1 MQLAININR
10 ADLLKFSQA
19 DLNAP
24 HFHYLTIVDLDLI
37 DDVIPRSG
45 SNTSGAFVQ
54 STYGVWV
61 NHRTRQETLYPHIEY
76 SPQQNAV

>member
-1 MQLAININR
+1 MPLAINIDR

-19 DLNAP
+19 DLSAP

-37 DDVIPRSG
+37 NDVIPRSG
-45 SNTSGAFVQ
+45 SNTSGAYVQ

-61 NHRTRQETLYPHIEY
+61 NPRTRHETLFPHSEY
-76 SPQQNAV
+76 RPQQDVV